1 MGWKGRAP
9 ISVNLSRASAG
20 ECILSRRDS
29 MIVSQVRSAWVAMQK
44 DPVPG
49 DGAIFLIT
57 PGTSCL
63 ATISLSL
70 RDKSRSALERLA
82 LS

>member
-1 MGWKGRAP
+1 
-9 ISVNLSRASAG
+9 
-20 ECILSRRDS
+20 
-29 MIVSQVRSAWVAMQK
+29 MIVARYVSAWVAIQK
-44 DPVPG
+44 DPVPMHLG
-49 DGAIFLIT
+49 LVPFCLAIPPKKGPQPFPHGAIFLMT

-70 RDKSRSALERLA
+70 RDKSRSPLERLA